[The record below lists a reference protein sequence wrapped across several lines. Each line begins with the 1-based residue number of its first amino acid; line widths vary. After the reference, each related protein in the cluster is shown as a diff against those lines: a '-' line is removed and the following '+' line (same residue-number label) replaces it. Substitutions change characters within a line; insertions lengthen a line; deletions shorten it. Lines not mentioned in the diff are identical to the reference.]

1 MKRFPAIFMVAV
13 MVLLI
18 TGVSIAQSW
27 TTLKTAPG
35 SIKQFAQQVIKERL
49 TKADSTTGRRIIG
62 TDTTV
67 AIKMGT
73 LPKRSMI
80 TGVQVYVAEAFDQE
94 HGTKKD
100 SIAIGSYYDIDAYM
114 SLLAV
119 SSTGV
124 KSGSLTSL
132 RYVAADSVL
141 WLYFKRQGTVMS
153 TTGDV
158 VAGIE
163 YLEFPQ

>member
-1 MKRFPAIFMVAV
+1 MNRFLAILMVAI
-13 MVLLI
+13 MALLFV
-18 TGVSIAQSW
+18 GVSFAQSW
-27 TTLKTAPG
+27 QSLQTAPG
-35 SIKQFAQQVIKERL
+35 LVKKFTQQVIKERL
-49 TKADSTTGRRIIG
+49 TKADSTTGRRIIS
-62 TDTTV
+62 TDTTI

-114 SLLAV
+114 TVLAV

-163 YLEFPQ
+163 YMEFPQ

>member
-1 MKRFPAIFMVAV
+1 MKKSWFSV
-13 MVLLI
+13 VLIMALLMI
-18 TGVSIAQSW
+18 GNAFAQSW
-27 TTLKTAPG
+27 QDLTAAPG
-35 SIKQFAQQVIKERL
+35 TVKKFAQQVIKERL
-49 TKADSTTGRRIIG
+49 TKADSTTGRRIIS
-62 TDTTV
+62 TDTTI

-80 TGVQVYVAEAFDQE
+80 TGVQVYVAEAFNQT
-94 HGTKKD
+94 HGSAKD

-124 KSGSLTSL
+124 KSGSLTST
-132 RYVAADSVL
+132 RYVAADSVV
-141 WLYFKRQGTVMS
+141 WLYFKRQGDIMS

-158 VAGIE
+158 VVGLE
-163 YLEFPQ
+163 YLEFPR